1 MKLFM
6 EKVSPEDF
14 AKIKSG
20 EKNFIVCPDT
30 NDLQPGDMMI
40 LEEYITGKY
49 PPFSCRYT
57 GQKLER
63 QVCSVVEENDLSE
76 GYAVVLFE

>member
-1 MKLFM
+1 MKLVM
-6 EKVSPEDF
+6 EKLSPEEF

-20 EKNFIVCPDT
+20 EKNFIVCLDM

-63 QVCSVVEENDLSE
+63 QICSVVEGKDLPE
-76 GYAVVLFE
+76 GYAVVRLE